1 MCNYL
6 LYSNQIYLHFLL
18 MITIDLIDP
27 PFLAVDIVR
36 RLPQL
41 LNKEN
46 IDIFQ
51 EDFDD
56 FRVTFMSELPST
68 ELGLDNC
75 WSHMSE
81 VTDSFTDVT
90 RFGVLPQLAKACL
103 VFPTSNAD
111 SERTFSMLKKI
122 RTDTRSELKITM
134 YML

>member
-1 MCNYL
+1 
-6 LYSNQIYLHFLL
+6 

-51 EDFDD
+51 ENFDD

-68 ELGLDNC
+68 GLGLDNF
-75 WSHMSE
+75 WSDMSE
-81 VTDSFTDVT
+81 VTDPFTDVT
-90 RFGVLPQLAKACL
+90 RFGVLPK
-103 VFPTSNAD
+103 N
-111 SERTFSMLKKI
+111 I
-122 RTDTRSELKITM
+122 
-134 YML
+134 